1 MPLSLQKLYNK
12 FYKFNSSSPTTNQ
25 PASPPPCFVFLLRI
39 GNTFGRRGAGVRAT
53 IIACLLVWL
62 CSSRPVQAQQSPA
75 ATGNPPASSSASVA
89 PPSQLKADLNRI
101 LGSKEFQ
108 PDTPDDNYLRDKMA
122 EGRRLWQ
129 RVRDWWD
136 HLFRTSGLRGG
147 SNLVIG
153 VLLTLISAGLLWIVF
168 RMLRNWSPREYAAR
182 PAHKVAAEEEAL
194 AEIERDAGVWLTQA
208 EEWARQGDF
217 RRAYRA
223 VFLAMLLQLDSAE
236 LLSYDRAR
244 TNGDY
249 LRQLQ
254 QARNQPIYA
263 LLVSFAAAFDA
274 RWYGDQPTSQQD
286 YQDIRDAH
294 KQLPELVK
302 STLPLAAGSEA
313 QDFRTH
319 AANNGAGLP

>member
-1 MPLSLQKLYNK
+1 MPPTLQNLCNK
-12 FYKFNSSSPTTNQ
+12 FCQTNTSA
-25 PASPPPCFVFLLRI
+25 PSIKTSASPPPYFVFLLRF
-39 GNTFGRRGAGVRAT
+39 GNTFGGRGAGVKAF
-53 IIACLLVWL
+53 IFFCLLAWL
-62 CSSRPVQAQQSPA
+62 CSSRPIHAQQSPA
-75 ATGNPPASSSASVA
+75 VSGNPSASSSASAV

-101 LGSKEFQ
+101 LGSREFQ
-108 PDTPDDNYLRDKMA
+108 PDTPDNNYLRDKMA

-136 HLFRTSGLRGG
+136 HLFQTGGLRGG

-153 VLLTLISAGLLWIVF
+153 VLLTFISAGLLWIVF
-168 RMLRNWSPREYAAR
+168 RMFRDRSPREYAAR
-182 PAHKVAAEEEAL
+182 PARKMAAEEEDW

-217 RRAYRA
+217 RRAFRA
-223 VFLAMLLQLDSAE
+223 VFLAMLLQLDNAE

-263 LLVSFAAAFDA
+263 LLVSYAAAFDA

-294 KQLPELVK
+294 KQLPELIK
-302 STLPLAAGSEA
+302 STLPPAANGEA
-313 QDFRTH
+313 QEFRAP